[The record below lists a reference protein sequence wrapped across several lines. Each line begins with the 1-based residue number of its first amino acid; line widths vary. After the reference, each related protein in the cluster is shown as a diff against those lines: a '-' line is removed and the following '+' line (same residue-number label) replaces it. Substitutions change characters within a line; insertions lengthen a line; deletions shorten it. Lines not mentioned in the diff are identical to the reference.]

1 MRGFNDDELVNF
13 VNMTKDRPLDIRFIE
28 YMPFYGNEWKE
39 NKMISFDEMKKIIR
53 QTYPEF
59 QALSNKPNDTSK
71 VFFFFNFALS
81 KQISD
86 S

>member
-1 MRGFNDDELVNF
+1 MRGFNDDELVHF

-53 QTYPEF
+53 RTYPEF

-71 VFFFFNFALS
+71 VFSFILLYLTAKMS
-81 KQISD
+81 
-86 S
+86 